1 MVFGFAYQHECDEAE
16 ESISYENSLSKKVSK
31 KVTKASKRNLADEGK
46 NTPAKKKQRLNADN
60 SKRQTVYRKEMRSRR
75 SPIRI
80 PTEESEGRR
89 IGRESEEES
98 EGRRIER
105 ESEEESEG
113 EDDGQEERNPDKN
126 DLPQNPL
133 HFAYQDSV
141 MIDKDV
147 HVMDEVPLD
156 FVYYQQTIDS
166 LNDRL
171 NLLPLK
177 SDKEVIYIK
186 KISYD
191 RMTFKSD
198 VSRQIEFI
206 KDWTA
211 KRWRKVIIKHPNKF
225 KLIELTNKDRQK
237 IVKKVNSYKEL
248 VDARYKFLEIVKY
261 PFNAD
266 ENPFTGEFF
275 NHFEKRFTFFRNG

>member
-1 MVFGFAYQHECDEAE
+1 M
-16 ESISYENSLSKKVSK
+16 SYENSLSKKVSK
-31 KVTKASKRNLADEGK
+31 KVTKAPKRKKADEGKRKQADEGK

-60 SKRQTVYRKEMRSRR
+60 SKRQTVYRKEMRSRV

-80 PTEESEGRR
+80 PNTEESEGRR

-98 EGRRIER
+98 EG
-105 ESEEESEG
+105 
-113 EDDGQEERNPDKN
+113 EDDGQERNDDADPDVN

-133 HFAYQDSV
+133 HFKYQDSV
-141 MIDKDV
+141 VIDKDV

-156 FVYYQQTIDS
+156 FVYYQQTIDR

-177 SDKEVIYIK
+177 SDDEVIYIK

-191 RMTFKSD
+191 RMKFKSD

-211 KRWRKVIIKHPNKF
+211 KKWRKVIIKHPNKF
-225 KLIELTNKDRQK
+225 ALIELTNKDHQK
-237 IVKKVNSYKEL
+237 IVKKVNSYKEV
-248 VDARYKFLEIVKY
+248 VDARFKFLEIVKY